1 VDLRVIAASQEPIS
15 ALVAC
20 GDLRPDLQARLEG
33 YSVGLWRMSDRAVDL
48 GIIIAALIESAGV
61 EPPVLRGSVAR
72 LLFRYEWPLNIREL
86 EQTLNRAIALAGGG
100 PIGATH
106 LPETIRQPR
115 TVDGSVP
122 ARFQSSRPSAATDDD
137 LRGALVELL
146 EKHRGNITEVANAM
160 GKARMQ
166 IHRWLQRFNIDP
178 GSFRSQ

>member
-1 VDLRVIAASQEPIS
+1 
-15 ALVAC
+15 
-20 GDLRPDLQARLEG
+20 
-33 YSVGLWRMSDRAVDL
+33 MSDRMVDL
-48 GIIIAALIESAGV
+48 GIIIAALIESAGI

-72 LLFRYEWPLNIREL
+72 LLFRYAWPLNIREL

-100 PIGATH
+100 PITAIH
-106 LPETIRQPR
+106 LPEAIRQPR
-115 TVDGSVP
+115 KVDSSVQT
-122 ARFQSSRPSAATDDD
+122 RFQSSAPRASTDEE

-146 EKHRGNITEVANAM
+146 QKHRGNVTEVANAM